1 MQNLTAGTRAI
12 NVGSTFTHELETD
25 IVTLELPN
33 FTINNNTE
41 APATT
46 YSLQAAVSGFSRP
59 STRYLFLKEKLH
71 TDHLFRS

>member
-46 YSLQAAVSGFSRP
+46 YSLQAAVSGFPALQHVIFFKREI
-59 STRYLFLKEKLH
+59 TY
-71 TDHLFRS
+71 